1 MYKYMPG
8 RRSGDGKMKDEYDVI
23 VVGAGPA
30 GSIAARTAA
39 EKGCS
44 VLLIEKR
51 QEIGDPVRCGEGCD
65 KKIVESFIDLDPRW
79 ISAEVDGV
87 RIFSPDG
94 TIIHMGSDGNKS
106 GLVLERKIFD
116 MALAQSA
123 ANAGVDI
130 CVKTSAIGLLKNDG
144 FISGIKVRYL
154 GEETEIKSKIVVG
167 ADGVESKVGRWAGI
181 DTSLKLKDIE
191 SCTQFLMTNVDINQN
206 FCDFFVGNDIAPGG
220 YAWVFPKGKNTAN
233 IGVGVIGSRT
243 NEIRPIDCLKR
254 FVKKKFP
261 NGKVLGLIAGAVP
274 LRGSIGK
281 TVANGLILVGD
292 SARQSDPIT
301 GGGICNAMC
310 CAKIAGN
317 VITEAVS
324 KNDSSTKIL
333 SKYEKE
339 WRSSI
344 GKTIDKNYKIKE
356 LFIKMTDKQFNSLAQ
371 SLKDIKFNEAGTMTL
386 MKQLIKNNPRMLLGL
401 I

>member
-1 MYKYMPG
+1 
-8 RRSGDGKMKDEYDVI
+8 
-23 VVGAGPA
+23 
-30 GSIAARTAA
+30 
-39 EKGCS
+39 
-44 VLLIEKR
+44 
-51 QEIGDPVRCGEGCD
+51 
-65 KKIVESFIDLDPRW
+65 
-79 ISAEVDGV
+79 
-87 RIFSPDG
+87 
-94 TIIHMGSDGNKS
+94 MGSDGNKS

-123 ANAGVDI
+123 GNTGVDI
-130 CVKTSAIGLLKNDG
+130 HVKTSAICLLKNDG
-144 FISGIKVRYL
+144 FISGIKARYL
-154 GEETEIKSKIVVG
+154 GEVFEIKSKIVVG

-191 SCTQFLMTNVDINQN
+191 SCAQFLMTNVDIDQN
-206 FCDFFVGNDIAPGG
+206 FCDFFVGNYIAPGG

-243 NEIRPIDCLKR
+243 NEIRSIDCLKR
-254 FVKKKFP
+254 FVKEKFP
-261 NGKVLGLIAGAVP
+261 NGKVLGLVVGAVP
-274 LRGSIGK
+274 LRGSISK

-301 GGGICNAMC
+301 GGGICNALR

-317 VITEAVS
+317 VIAEAIS
-324 KNDSSTKIL
+324 KNDNSTKIL

-339 WRSSI
+339 WRVSI
-344 GKTIDKNYKIKE
+344 GKTLDKNYKIKE
-356 LFIKMTDKQFNSLAQ
+356 LFIKMTDKQFNSLAN
-371 SLKDIKFNEAGTMTL
+371 SLKDVKFNEAGSMTL